1 MKRQDLIDEISEQLK
16 SFSTHE
22 TPLEGLD
29 TPDKI
34 TTLAAQ
40 ILDSKRRIEYV
51 GAIGRNKISPLR
63 GNPHCDIFDPLR
75 AAWLHVYEGNVDEA
89 CWLIFLSTHFGKHLK
104 YGWQLCADI
113 YGGLGGD
120 VWTWEKVVAEVDT
133 FHAWYEGCYRQM
145 LADGQKRRFGNHRKY
160 ESLRPDCKR
169 PLPRVISSYVAWVGN
184 AGSHEARFAE
194 AKAASNS
201 QEEYF
206 DILYRSM
213 KAVLSFGRAGRF
225 DFLMMLIKFGIIDA
239 KPGTLY
245 LNGATGPL
253 DGANL
258 LFYGEARNAAN
269 YKVLDEL
276 LARLSAFMDMGQ
288 LEMQILED
296 ALCNWQKSPSRHVY
310 FGG

>member
-194 AKAASNS
+194 AKAASSS

-225 DFLMMLIKFGIIDA
+225 DFLTMLIKFGIIDA

-245 LNGATGPL
+245 L
-253 DGANL
+253 
-258 LFYGEARNAAN
+258 
-269 YKVLDEL
+269 
-276 LARLSAFMDMGQ
+276 
-288 LEMQILED
+288 
-296 ALCNWQKSPSRHVY
+296 
-310 FGG
+310 

>member
-1 MKRQDLIDEISEQLK
+1 MRRA
-16 SFSTHE
+16 
-22 TPLEGLD
+22 GL
-29 TPDKI
+29 
-34 TTLAAQ
+34 
-40 ILDSKRRIEYV
+40 
-51 GAIGRNKISPLR
+51 
-63 GNPHCDIFDPLR
+63 F
-75 AAWLHVYEGNVDEA
+75 
-89 CWLIFLSTHFGKHLK
+89 THFGKHLK

-194 AKAASNS
+194 AKAASSS

-225 DFLMMLIKFGIIDA
+225 DFLTMLIKFGIIDA

-269 YKVLDEL
+269 YKVLDDL